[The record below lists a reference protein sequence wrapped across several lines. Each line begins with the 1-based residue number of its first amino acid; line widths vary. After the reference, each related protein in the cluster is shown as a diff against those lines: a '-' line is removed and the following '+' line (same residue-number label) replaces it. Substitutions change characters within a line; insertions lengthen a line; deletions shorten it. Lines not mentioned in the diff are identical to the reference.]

1 MERSRNRI
9 RIRLANIMMFAT
21 VIGCVLMVI
30 SGKAAQGR
38 GESVT
43 KQNLDWHKQF
53 NEDAAVKERTQQ
65 QTRIE

>member
-9 RIRLANIMMFAT
+9 RIRLANIMMLAT

-43 KQNLDWHKQF
+43 KKNLDWHKQF

-65 QTRIE
+65 QTSIE

>member
-9 RIRLANIMMFAT
+9 RIRLANIMIVAT

-38 GESVT
+38 GESLT
-43 KQNLDWHKQF
+43 KRNLEWHKKF
-53 NEDAAVKERTQQ
+53 NEEPAAATSTPKEN
-65 QTRIE
+65 